1 MTILLV
7 TDIILEKD
15 SLSPLLFA
23 AEISLTA
30 LCEIPNPTRFK
41 EDQLYYY
48 KYLLFPYPLLQVKLI
63 QFY

>member
-1 MTILLV
+1 MIVIIIPNKPENMTILLV

-30 LCEIPNPTRFK
+30 LCEIPNPAPDLRRSIV
-41 EDQLYYY
+41 
-48 KYLLFPYPLLQVKLI
+48 LL
-63 QFY
+63 